1 MEVPLILLIDVGIS
15 REFDDIKRLKSFPGK
30 YNRFP
35 ISNSISLR
43 PEGYGIVPIQKIP
56 ETLRAYHG
64 RINALEGEVH

>member
-1 MEVPLILLIDVGIS
+1 VGIS

-64 RINALEGEVH
+64 RVNALEGEVY